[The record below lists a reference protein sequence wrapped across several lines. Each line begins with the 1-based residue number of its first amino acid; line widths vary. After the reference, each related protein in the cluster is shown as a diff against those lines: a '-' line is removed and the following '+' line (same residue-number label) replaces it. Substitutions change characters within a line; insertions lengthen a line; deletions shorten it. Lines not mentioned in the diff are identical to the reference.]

1 MTVSQQ
7 YERLPQ
13 DVVDRVIMRSF
24 ITIFSAHYK
33 TTAMRAAELTVTT
46 LAGVSRA
53 WWKAVIR
60 FDVSDSGRALKKQTR
75 RKIDSK

>member
-7 YERLPQ
+7 YERLPP

-53 WWKAVIR
+53 WWTGPLR
-60 FDVSDSGRALKKQTR
+60 CGLPSSP
-75 RKIDSK
+75 